1 MPITIKHLQDN
12 IQTLPED
19 FYEEVN
25 DFVDFL
31 KSKKRNMNSQDW
43 AENLTDYQK
52 KSIDKGLDDIENGR
66 VYSHSEAKERIRNYL
81 LQKSR

>member
-43 AENLTDYQK
+43 AGNLTDYQK
-52 KSIDKGLDDIENGR
+52 NSIDKGLDDIENGR

>member
-31 KSKKRNMNSQDW
+31 KSKKRTSHSQDW
-43 AENLTDYQK
+43 AGNLSDYQR
-52 KSIDKGLDDIENGR
+52 KSIDNGLKDIENGKI
-66 VYSHSEAKERIRNYL
+66 YSHAEAKERIKNYL
-81 LQKSR
+81 SEKSK